1 MEKKVNAMVISI
13 PEDSRAKTEPRIFRP
28 VNRFKTK
35 LYLYEL
41 TIYFIVGIGI
51 GAFYAFMT
59 WVLEENANSGEDAPF
74 FLKPD
79 FIPTAFILYIITGFT
94 IMVLSLIF
102 VPKYVNGILYQV
114 HGTEVVVIKG
124 LLNKTEKHVP
134 FRTITNIS
142 SRAGIYDRLLGIGN
156 VNIETAGKSGTS
168 RAPEE
173 KIEGIRVYK
182 EVRDFILKELR
193 KFRTPYTTTTEVEE
207 ERISPLSDSRELINE
222 LREIKEI
229 LIELSKK
236 KEESV

>member
-1 MEKKVNAMVISI
+1 MVNQVDATVIAI
-13 PEDSRAKTEPRIFRP
+13 PEDSRAKAEPRVFRP
-28 VNRFKTK
+28 ISAFKNK
-35 LYLYEL
+35 IYLHEL
-41 TIYFIVGIGI
+41 TVYAVIGIGI

-59 WVLEENANSGEDAPF
+59 WVLGENENNGEDAPF

-79 FIPTAFILYIITGFT
+79 FLPTAFVIYLIIGLIVVIISFIL
-94 IMVLSLIF
+94 
-102 VPKYVNGILYQV
+102 VPKYVDGILYQV

-142 SRAGIYDRLLGIGN
+142 SRTGIYDRLLGIGN

-168 RAPEE
+168 RSPEE

-193 KFRTPYTTTTEVEE
+193 KFRTPYTTATEVEE
-207 ERISPLSDSRELINE
+207 EKSLPTSDSSAIIKE
-222 LREIKEI
+222 LREMKEI
-229 LIELSKK
+229 LQRISEK
-236 KEESV
+236 